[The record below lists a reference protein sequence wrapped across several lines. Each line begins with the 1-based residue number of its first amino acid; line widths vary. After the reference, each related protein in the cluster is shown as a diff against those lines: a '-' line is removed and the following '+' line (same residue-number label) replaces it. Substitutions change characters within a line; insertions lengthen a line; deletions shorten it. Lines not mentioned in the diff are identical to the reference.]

1 MPRKRKINLP
11 LIEVFLISLAVHAL
25 ILFALGGLTIYRSMM
40 HSAVDFESA
49 PPPERVQPQQQQV
62 QVRMQ
67 QQQRQSSRPR
77 QTMTVQN
84 VSDMNVPQ
92 VEVQVPAMS
101 SRIATPMGGT
111 RGTVASNLGSGRIGM
126 EKSSVNFFGIQSEG
140 ERVTFIIDASRYMME
155 DRKGGMHAYRI
166 VKEEIIEMV
175 NKLEPA
181 TLFNVLLYEY
191 GNRVTA
197 FRPAMVPANTPNK
210 KAFAEWL
217 RPLNEDPDNLGARI
231 GESYSIQQ
239 PMEPILGGLSRHWR
253 AFHAAMELQ
262 TDAIF
267 FITGGWSNRLQ
278 QPLPENFDLAEW
290 RRRQG
295 WNEEKAAAYSA
306 AIQRARD
313 WLERENKAREARG
326 MPPMV
331 VQHIH
336 SVLRNQL
343 NDDTPAAP
351 NPPRNFWEQDDLMR
365 YFRRLGQFLYPGE
378 RNPSPEI
385 NVIIFRGKDEGWT
398 DSDDQQVRD
407 FVRRNRGTHRVL
419 EGLEGVQAVT
429 GRSGG

>member
-11 LIEVFLISLAVHAL
+11 LIEVFLISLAFHVL
-25 ILFALGGLTIYRSMM
+25 VLFALGGLTIYRSMM

-111 RGTVASNLGSGRIGM
+111 RGTVASNLGSGRIGL
-126 EKSSVNFFGIQSEG
+126 EKSSVNFFGIKSEG
-140 ERVTFIIDASRYMME
+140 ERVTFIIDASRYMMQDE
-155 DRKGGMHAYRI
+155 KGGMNAYRI
-166 VKEEIIEMV
+166 VKEEIIEMID
-175 NKLEPA
+175 NLAPA
-181 TLFNVLLYEY
+181 TLFNVILYEY
-191 GNRVTA
+191 SNRVTV
-197 FRPAMVPANTPNK
+197 FRPTMVPATTPNK
-210 KAFAEWL
+210 QAFAEWL
-217 RPLNEDPDNLGARI
+217 RPLNEDPENLGARI
-231 GESYSIQQ
+231 GEPYSIQQ
-239 PMEPILGGLSRHWR
+239 PFEPILGSISRHWR

-267 FITGGWSNRLQ
+267 FITGGWSNRLL
-278 QPLPENFDLAEW
+278 QPYPEGFDVAEW
-290 RRRQG
+290 RRKQG
-295 WNEEKAAAYSA
+295 WNEEKAQAYTD

-313 WLERENKAREARG
+313 WLEKENKAREAKG

-336 SVLRNQL
+336 SVLRNNL
-343 NDDTPAAP
+343 NDDTPSAP
-351 NPPRNFWEQDDLMR
+351 NPPRSFWEEDDLMR
-365 YFRRLGQFLYPGE
+365 YFQRLGRFLYPGE
-378 RNPSPEI
+378 RNPSPEM
-385 NVIIFRGKDEGWT
+385 NVIVFRGKDEPWT
-398 DSDDQQVRD
+398 EAQDTQVSN

-429 GRSGG
+429 GRE